1 MEKGRIIIVEDEQ
14 NILGMLDELLT
25 AKGYSVDPFSDPK
38 SALVALKNNSYQLLI
53 TDLMMPKVDGLQL
66 INFIQ
71 KEYLNTLGI
80 VITGYGSLETA
91 ISAMRCGAF
100 DYLLKPFKFEDVLSS
115 VESAMQYSRLLTGD
129 NIPKKITGKANL
141 LRRYSENR
149 MVRENTLLR
158 SFLKDKYKFENII
171 GVTARSAGGLG
182 YCGSP
187 SARDGNAIVAVATT
201 VVS

>member
-25 AKGYSVDPFSDPK
+25 AKGYSVDSFIDPK
-38 SALVALKNNSYQLLI
+38 SALIALKNNSYQLLI
-53 TDLMMPKVDGLQL
+53 TDLLMPKVDGLQL

-71 KEYLNTLGI
+71 KEYLSTLGI

-100 DYLLKPFKFEDVLSS
+100 DYLLKPFRFEDVLSS
-115 VESAMQYSRLLTGD
+115 VESAMQYSRLLTGE

-141 LRRYSENR
+141 LRR
-149 MVRENTLLR
+149 
-158 SFLKDKYKFENII
+158 F
-171 GVTARSAGGLG
+171 
-182 YCGSP
+182 
-187 SARDGNAIVAVATT
+187 
-201 VVS
+201 